1 MCVVPMGRLVMP
13 LLRLHRLGQPA
24 AESSGELRAL
34 CARAVGLCHRRATHH
49 RVQQHVAQVRGLG
62 QVVVVVVVLVAVRG
76 EVSVLPL
83 QLAGVVERVHLHAG
97 IGLGEIILF
106 FMKKNME
113 NH

>member
-1 MCVVPMGRLVMP
+1 MSVVPMGRLVLVP

-24 AESSGELRAL
+24 AESPRKLRAL

-49 RVQQHVAQVRGLG
+49 RVKEDVAQVRGLG
-62 QVVVVVVVLVAVRG
+62 QVVVVVVVVLVAVRG

-97 IGLGEIILF
+97 LGLGEMFLF
-106 FMKKNME
+106 L
-113 NH
+113 